1 MLAEFRHFRRDHSL
15 TIWLVL
21 IARKIFLMIILG
33 DVEILDRFHFCND
46 GAVPDSLGIQLADG
60 LFGNGLLLWGV
71 IENCRAVLCAH
82 IRALAIQCGW
92 VVNGEEDIQ
101 QVTE

>member
-15 TIWLVL
+15 TIWLIL
-21 IARKIFLMIILG
+21 IADKIFLMIILG

-46 GAVPDSLGIQLADG
+46 GAVPDSLGIQLAGG
-60 LFGNGLLLWGV
+60 LLGNGLLLWGV
-71 IENCRAVLCAH
+71 VENCRAVLRAH
-82 IRALAIQCGW
+82 IRALTVQRGW